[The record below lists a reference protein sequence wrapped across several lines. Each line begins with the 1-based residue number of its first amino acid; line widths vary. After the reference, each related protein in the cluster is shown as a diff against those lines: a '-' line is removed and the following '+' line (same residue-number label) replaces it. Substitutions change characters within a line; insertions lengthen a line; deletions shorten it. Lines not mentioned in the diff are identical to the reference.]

1 MVSFRKNTRKRV
13 SFRGENNEK
22 IASEPEE
29 DASQAVAYSA
39 ENLAQT
45 SQGSFLIYAL
55 IIKINLIFWPYCG
68 ERWKNPILSLKI
80 GRITLFTPKVSTLN
94 SKV

>member
-1 MVSFRKNTRKRV
+1 MVSLRKNTRKRV
-13 SFRGENNEK
+13 SFRGENHEK

-29 DASQAVAYSA
+29 DASQAVVNSA

-55 IIKINLIFWPYCG
+55 IIKINLILWPSCG
-68 ERWKNPILSLKI
+68 ERWKI
-80 GRITLFTPKVSTLN
+80 RF
-94 SKV
+94 